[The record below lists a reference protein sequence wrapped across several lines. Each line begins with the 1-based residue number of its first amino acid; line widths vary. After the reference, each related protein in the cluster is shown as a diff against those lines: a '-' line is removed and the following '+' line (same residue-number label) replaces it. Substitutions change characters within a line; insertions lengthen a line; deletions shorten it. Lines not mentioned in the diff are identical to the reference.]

1 VAARTVLGID
11 LGGALQATTGYAVL
25 AGAREPKLLST
36 GVIASAKSADEGER
50 RLLEL
55 LETHRPDLVAV
66 DAPLTLPPCLTCPS
80 SCQGPAPDQCELESA
95 RLIWQAGGNPVTE
108 RLCEIQLRQ
117 EIGGGKPL
125 PTMRIGQI
133 SARGSALARRLR
145 ARRAERGAT
154 GGPDLIEVYP
164 TASLKRLGFPD
175 KPAVGKDKKAQ
186 ESYRRKVLKNLGPGF
201 PGPEAS
207 ECVVD
212 GHAFD
217 GLVAAYTGWLWP
229 DGLDAPS
236 QDFNA
241 ASGWIWLP
249 RPEGKSPR
257 VSKSKSAS

>member
-1 VAARTVLGID
+1 MASRVVLGID

-25 AGAREPKLLST
+25 TGDRKPRLLSA
-36 GVIASAKSADEGER
+36 GVIGSAKSPDEGER

-55 LETHRPDLVAV
+55 IETHQPDLLAV

-80 SCQGPAPDQCELESA
+80 FCQGPGPDRCELESA
-95 RLIWQAGGNPVTE
+95 RLIWRAGGNPMTE
-108 RLCEIQLRQ
+108 RLCEIQLRK

-145 ARRAERGAT
+145 ARRAERGPS

-164 TASLKRLGFPD
+164 TGSLKRLGLPSR
-175 KPAVGKDKKAQ
+175 PAASEGEKAQ
-186 ESYRRKVLKNLGPGF
+186 VSYRREVLKKLGPGF
-201 PGPEAS
+201 SVAEAS
-207 ECVVD
+207 ECVAD

-217 GLVAAYTGWLWP
+217 GLIAAYTGWLWP
-229 DGLDAPS
+229 KGLDAPS

-241 ASGWIWLP
+241 AAGWIWLP
-249 RPEGKSPR
+249 RQ
-257 VSKSKSAS
+257 